1 MQAVRNHI
9 PVARYDRSP
18 PALVPD
24 YLRSIPCSS
33 NGRLKESSQ
42 RIIQA
47 RFDTYYE
54 YAAEGLQA
62 LHPEHTSYVL
72 KFLF

>member
-18 PALVPD
+18 PVLVPD
-24 YLRSIPCSS
+24 YLRYIPYSS
-33 NGRLKESSQ
+33 NRGLNESSK

-47 RFDTYYE
+47 RYDTYNY
-54 YAAEGLQA
+54 LQ
-62 LHPEHTSYVL
+62 
-72 KFLF
+72 